1 MLSMNRSTTST
12 RIDEDY
18 FLSRDFEKL
27 TVYDLVYKYLRKCAD
42 REGKRKQRNCAC
54 NKFQKQ
60 HARKK
65 SFYER
70 ATPSIWINFDE
81 GIFDNNSEQ
90 LKSRADKNVLP
101 RRTSRNSLRECIASY
116 IKIIHDGMYH

>member
-1 MLSMNRSTTST
+1 LTG
-12 RIDEDY
+12 IDEDY
-18 FLSRDFEKL
+18 FLERDIEKS
-27 TVYDLVYKYLRKCAD
+27 TVYNLVYKYLRKCAD

-65 SFYER
+65 DLHGR
-70 ATPSIWINFDE
+70 TAPSIWINLDE

-90 LKSRADKNVLP
+90 LKSHADKNVLP
-101 RRTSRNSLRECIASY
+101 RRTSRSSKEGITSY
-116 IKIIHDGMYH
+116 IGRPLHDGRYL